1 MRLVSAL
8 DVPLSLRLPKKTA
21 KALEGAGVATVGDLL
36 MVAPRRYYH
45 WGRLTPLS
53 SLREGEDVTILAEVA
68 GAHLVANRSGS
79 GVRLEVT
86 LTDGVRFL
94 SATFFAKNQYKLAPI
109 ERLLTRGQSFLFAG
123 KVGAYR
129 GKLQL
134 THPSFEGVDGEDI
147 ERIASRPIPIYPV
160 TGSLASWAIARAV
173 GMVLDHLDDAD
184 VPDPVPADV
193 RERAGFASHASCLRA
208 LHQPE
213 TDEDYQQARKALAF
227 TEAFVLQVGLA
238 AQRRGARAVAALAS
252 PIEAP
257 LCERFRSS
265 LPFELTDSQREA
277 VVQIGA
283 DLAGEVPMQRLL
295 QGDVG
300 SGKTVVALSAL
311 LQVVAA
317 GHQGAFVAPTEVLA
331 EQHAASLRALLEPL
345 GMDAPDV
352 RLLTGSTTPAARRE
366 IHSAMNA
373 AQPLIVVGTHALF
386 QESVRF
392 ADLALVVIDEQ
403 HRFGVEQ
410 RAALRGA
417 REDGRAVHELVM
429 TATPIPRTI
438 AMTVFGDLD
447 DTRMSGMPSG
457 RTPVATYLA
466 DSANVA
472 WVERTWAR
480 AAEEIAQGHRVYV
493 VCPRIDASDDVADA
507 EEEGARPLASVE
519 EVAAYLRS
527 HPALSG
533 IAIHE
538 LTGRTPSPV
547 KAQVMEDFSAGRAP
561 LLVATTVIEVGV
573 DVSEATLMVILDAQ
587 QFGLAQLHQLR
598 GRVGRSS
605 LPSLCIAMHRHELT
619 DSGRAR
625 LQAFAD
631 TTDGFELAE
640 ADLRLRKEGDVL
652 GAGQSGTATHL
663 RFLSVRRDEALI
675 RRAKG
680 EAETLLEQDPM
691 LERHPDLARALRAA
705 SDGQIAWMQRS

>member
-1 MRLVSAL
+1 MSAL

-53 SLREGEDVTILAEVA
+53 SLREGEDATILAEVA

-86 LTDGVRFL
+86 LTDGVQFL

-109 ERLLTRGQSFLFAG
+109 ERLLTPGQSFLFAG

-147 ERIASRPIPIYPV
+147 ERIASRPIPIYPA

-193 RERAGFASHASCLRA
+193 RERAGFASYAECLRA

-252 PIEAP
+252 PIDAP

-277 VVQIGA
+277 IAQIGA

-345 GMDAPDV
+345 GLDAPDV
-352 RLLTGSTTPAARRE
+352 RLLTGSTPPAARRE
-366 IHSAMNA
+366 IQSAMNA
-373 AQPLIVVGTHALF
+373 AEPLIVVGTHALF

-392 ADLALVVIDEQ
+392 ADLALVVVDEQ

-466 DSANVA
+466 DSANAA

-480 AAEEIAQGHRVYV
+480 AAEEIAQGRRVYV

-507 EEEGARPLASVE
+507 ENRHGGRHLQLPLGSLDLLGRHAQESRTHRTASFFSRTFFLSHASH
-519 EVAAYLRS
+519 AAS
-527 HPALSG
+527 
-533 IAIHE
+533 
-538 LTGRTPSPV
+538 PSPV
-547 KAQVMEDFSAGRAP
+547 RQAMGMTSMPGWIVRMSS
-561 LLVATTVIEVGV
+561 VA
-573 DVSEATLMVILDAQ
+573 
-587 QFGLAQLHQLR
+587 
-598 GRVGRSS
+598 
-605 LPSLCIAMHRHELT
+605 
-619 DSGRAR
+619 
-625 LQAFAD
+625 
-631 TTDGFELAE
+631 
-640 ADLRLRKEGDVL
+640 
-652 GAGQSGTATHL
+652 
-663 RFLSVRRDEALI
+663 LSMSKSV
-675 RRAKG
+675 
-680 EAETLLEQDPM
+680 
-691 LERHPDLARALRAA
+691 
-705 SDGQIAWMQRS
+705 

>member
-21 KALEGAGVATVGDLL
+21 KALEGAGVVTVGDLL

-86 LTDGVRFL
+86 LTDGVQFL

-109 ERLLTRGQSFLFAG
+109 ERLLTPGQSFLFAG

-147 ERIASRPIPIYPV
+147 ERIASRPIPIYPA

-193 RERAGFASHASCLRA
+193 RERAGFASHAECLRA

-227 TEAFVLQVGLA
+227 AEAFVLQVGLA

-252 PIEAP
+252 PVDAP

-277 VVQIGA
+277 IAQIGA
-283 DLAGEVPMQRLL
+283 DLSGELPMQRLL

-373 AQPLIVVGTHALF
+373 AEPLIVVGTHALF

-392 ADLALVVIDEQ
+392 ADLALVVVDEQ

-466 DSANVA
+466 DSANAA

-480 AAEEIAQGHRVYV
+480 AAEEIAQGRRVYV

-547 KAQVMEDFSAGRAP
+547 KAQIMEDFSTGRAP

-640 ADLRLRKEGDVL
+640 ADL
-652 GAGQSGTATHL
+652 
-663 RFLSVRRDEALI
+663 SVRRDETLI

-680 EAETLLEQDPM
+680 EAETLLEQDPT

-705 SDGQIAWMQRS
+705 SDGQIEWMQRS